1 MALTND
7 QITAQNFKD
16 FYAEIR
22 PYLNGQIPTFANT
35 FSKSDLYSTDE
46 QLIGRWIDGKPLYQ
60 KVITGTLPNCTTE
73 GTVVSKNDQHGI
85 ANVDLIFIEH
95 AFVKDF
101 SDWPSTS
108 TLTRILPYTLNAG
121 SQMKVSIGRTVV
133 QYANAAKTYNGS
145 TVYSV
150 AHYTKTTDSSMSV
163 SDGNE
168 YSTSEQV
175 VGKWIDGKPVY
186 QKTVDLGVLPNTSQ
200 KAIPHGISNLKVVC
214 SFEGAIWGTIAG
226 NYYVLPLPNVG
237 TNNQYAYDIAFN
249 IKDNDLVIVT
259 QTDRTW
265 LQGIMTIRYT
275 KTTD

>member
-16 FYAEIR
+16 FYGQIR
-22 PYLNGQIPTFANT
+22 PYLNGNVPTFANT

-46 QLIGRWIDGKPLYQ
+46 VLIGRWIDGKPLYQ

-73 GTVVSKNDQHGI
+73 GTVVSKNDQHNI
-85 ANVDLIFIEH
+85 PNVDLIFIDH

-101 SDWPSTS
+101 SDWPATS

-150 AHYTKTTDSSMSV
+150 ARYTKLTDSSMSV
-163 SDGNE
+163 TDGNE
-168 YSTSEQV
+168 YSLDEQV
-175 VGKWIDGKPVY
+175 VGHWVNGKPLY
-186 QKTVDLGVLPNTSQ
+186 QKTIIIPNCSPNTWNTT
-200 KAIPHGISNLKVVC
+200 AHNISNVDDVVEETAMVRC
-214 SFEGAIWGTIAG
+214 TNGTIYCIGYRTTEVCGMIQATATT
-226 NYYVLPLPNVG
+226 VG
-237 TNNQYAYDIAFN
+237 CYLGTHTVYNGAVVTIT
-249 IKDNDLVIVT
+249 IK
-259 QTDRTW
+259 
-265 LQGIMTIRYT
+265 YT